1 MVVME
6 VDMREGVTGK
16 GFQWD
21 IMELQG
27 GLEAVR
33 IEDNDLLDEEQRDE
47 VWEDSVNFTSLWL
60 TSFLLRWVK
69 LKSFLLTNFF
79 SFTISASSL
88 VLFIFKEECSDFSF
102 LRVSRV
108 FSRFLFRL

>member
-6 VDMREGVTGK
+6 VGMRGGVTGR

-47 VWEDSVNFTSLWL
+47 VWEDSVNFTS
-60 TSFLLRWVK
+60 F
-69 LKSFLLTNFF
+69 
-79 SFTISASSL
+79 
-88 VLFIFKEECSDFSF
+88 
-102 LRVSRV
+102 
-108 FSRFLFRL
+108 